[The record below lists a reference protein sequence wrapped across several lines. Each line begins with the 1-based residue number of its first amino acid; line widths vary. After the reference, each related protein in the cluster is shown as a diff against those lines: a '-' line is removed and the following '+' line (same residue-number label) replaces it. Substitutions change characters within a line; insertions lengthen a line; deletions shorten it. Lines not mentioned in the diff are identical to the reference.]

1 MAHTETRT
9 LTQLEL
15 RIMKV
20 IWREEEA
27 TVEKIQRLFKRE
39 GKPLALPSIRTM
51 LGILQDK
58 GYVTRRAD
66 GRRHV
71 YTALVSQ
78 DEARRTMLADLIARA
93 FDGSASVLVAAMIG
107 SRMVSKKEVDEVKRL
122 IGRFEKETGK

>member
-1 MAHTETRT
+1 MARTKTRT
-9 LTQLEL
+9 LTELEL

-20 IWREEEA
+20 IWRKKEA
-27 TVEKIQRLFKRE
+27 TVGEIQRLFKEE

-66 GRRHV
+66 GRHHV
-71 YTALVSQ
+71 YSALVSQ
-78 DEARRTMLADLIARA
+78 DEARRSILADLIDRA
-93 FDGSASVLVAAMIG
+93 FDGSASGLVAAMIG